1 MHVPTIA
8 DVDHDFLSSFG
19 ARTSFA
25 ITYSK
30 TAAISI
36 RTVRNDSGPALFV
49 LYRATTKPVLHSATK
64 IHGASRS
71 NTVPLLLMQDYE

>member
-8 DVDHDFLSSFG
+8 DVDHEPRASFG
-19 ARTSFA
+19 ALTILAMKYNS
-25 ITYSK
+25 
-30 TAAISI
+30 TAAHNI
-36 RTVRNDSGPALFV
+36 RTVKNDRGPALFV

-71 NTVPLLLMQDYE
+71 NNVPLLLMQG